1 MLKKN
6 NKIIFLFLIIFSLL
20 ISNKTYANQEL
31 WWCEKEIDTNMN
43 LMIPVWVIF
52 DEKKLIFLEEVN
64 VDGKNESSSH
74 GRHEFEIYDLNSQS
88 YAFKGK
94 WGKLNAKGVLYN
106 NNSSYPQNTLIY
118 TIDKIGSFEYYCDQ
132 LRIK

>member
-1 MLKKN
+1 MEKMNQVHTVDMILK
-6 NKIIFLFLIIFSLL
+6 F
-20 ISNKTYANQEL
+20 
-31 WWCEKEIDTNMN
+31 
-43 LMIPVWVIF
+43 
-52 DEKKLIFLEEVN
+52 
-64 VDGKNESSSH
+64 
-74 GRHEFEIYDLNSQS
+74 DLNSHS